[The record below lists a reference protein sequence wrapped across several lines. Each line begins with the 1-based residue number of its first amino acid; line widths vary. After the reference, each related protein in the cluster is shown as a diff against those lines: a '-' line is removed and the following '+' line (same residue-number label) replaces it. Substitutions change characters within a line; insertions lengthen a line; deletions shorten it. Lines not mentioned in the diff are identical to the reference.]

1 MIQTAFS
8 RGKSLSSGSRTNKLL
23 PTVVIILLVAAS
35 LFFSCTQA
43 GSSLLPDAGGKT
55 GEVLVVMPREQ
66 WNGNAGEVIRKILSA
81 PYTMLPQYEPVF
93 DYFYVDPQNFR
104 EFLLLHR
111 NIILADINEDYQ
123 ATAINFRYNERAHN
137 QIEIIIKAPDINSFS
152 ALLIKSGEKI
162 LATLEEIERKRLR
175 EAFRYNISNE
185 ITERINKKH
194 GVSLT
199 LPEDWEV
206 AADTSG
212 FTWLMKESGTVLQGI
227 FVYSGMADSIHEL
240 TDVRLTQTRDSVL
253 KAFVPGSSEGS
264 YMTTEKEFPPAIRN
278 YSLNEQL
285 YVAELRGLWKT
296 ANGISMGGPFM
307 SISFMNADNTFTTV
321 EGFVFAAGYDKRD
334 YMREVESIVT
344 STGFP

>member
-1 MIQTAFS
+1 MIQTACS
-8 RGKSLSSGSRTNKLL
+8 RDKSSSSGSRTNKLL
-23 PTVVIILLVAAS
+23 PTAVIILLVTAF
-35 LFFSCTQA
+35 LLFSCRPA

-66 WNGNAGEVIRKILSA
+66 WDGDAGEMIRKILSA

-111 NIILADINEDYQ
+111 NIILADINQDYQ
-123 ATAINFRYNERAHN
+123 DTSLSFRYDGRALN
-137 QIEIIIKAPDINSFS
+137 QIEVIIKAPGVDSFS
-152 ALLIKSGEKI
+152 ALLNKSGEKI
-162 LATLEEIERKRLR
+162 LASLENIERKRIR
-175 EAFRYNISNE
+175 ETFRNNINNE
-185 ITERINKKH
+185 LAGLVNRNH
-194 GVSLT
+194 GISLT
-199 LPEDWEV
+199 IPEDWEV

-227 FVYSGMADSIHEL
+227 FIYSGKAAGIHEL

-253 KAFVPGSSEGS
+253 KAFVHGSSDDS
-264 YMTTEKEFPPAIRN
+264 YMTTEKEFPPAMRKYN
-278 YSLNEQL
+278 LNQRL

-296 ANGISMGGPFM
+296 INGISMGGPFM
-307 SISFMNADNTFTTV
+307 SISFINQDSTFTTV

-334 YMREVESIVT
+334 YMRETESVVT